1 MSYLDFPRVCFLGKF
16 QADVS
21 TINNDPGHYTP
32 EVVRNP
38 WWNPGGSNRFQFQ
51 GGTVTSVTL
60 PGGDCKTT
68 QAGDRIVTAPVISTN
83 DPQMGK
89 LVDLDSEQQ
98 MVSQVW
104 GLQLCIG
111 DQTSGN
117 YVLGNFRAVNFRD
130 ITFGRAPQPA
140 DGIGGASATYLSVID
155 VLEWGTSLSP
165 AMSKL
170 QTLGG
175 DLLSIRFVVDLYD
188 DIQNLPT
195 PPNSTIVAP
204 NPNFTWGRV
213 SGAIGPANPSDPRN
227 FVVGRFLRIPPAPP
241 QSGAANAAAVANLGA
256 IKSGALMTAPP
267 PAAQLPAATY
277 NYAPAIV
284 DGPNDR
290 ITFDFG
296 NSLCVTQS
304 GDAYPGMGTLQAT
317 IAGSRIS
324 LPIPATTD
332 DYTQRSWIYD
342 FHGNGIAAAAA
353 TSPLSLLENGSPV
366 LVENP
371 NGTYVDFTEWVY
383 RANPEDESFDVTV
396 MTLQWGSGVSGTVS
410 LEDASGNGPLQTNG
424 LMLPN
429 AQPPDPASY
438 SPTNMPFSTTPGGVT
453 YPPSVITNSDGTYT
467 FQVAVE
473 DPLNPRDGLE
483 GQVYRIAPIWD
494 QDSNPDPWIAAN
506 ILLHSTYPIPDTP
519 VWETD
524 VLPIFAQYMKLYP
537 FMKARMDLTDE
548 KTVKSNASVI
558 ENMLTLPMTDPRFMP
573 VTRDLSSSRL
583 ATILKWLQQ
592 NGASTP
598 PSPLAH

>member
-21 TINNDPGHYTP
+21 TINNDPGHYSAEP
-32 EVVRNP
+32 VRNP
-38 WWNPGGSNRFQFQ
+38 WWNRNGSNRFQFK
-51 GGTVTSVTL
+51 GATITSVT
-60 PGGDCKTT
+60 PSAGVCHTT
-68 QAGDRIVTAPVISTN
+68 HAADSLVNAPVISTN
-83 DPQMGK
+83 KPSMGK

-111 DQTSGN
+111 DQKSGN

-155 VLEWGTSLSP
+155 VLEWGKTLSP
-165 AMSKL
+165 
-170 QTLGG
+170 TLSTLKKNSGN
-175 DLLSIRFVVDLYD
+175 LLSIRFVVDLYD
-188 DIQNLPT
+188 DIQNLPA
-195 PPNSTIVAP
+195 PPKSTVVAP

-213 SGAIGPANPSDPRN
+213 SGAIGPAKPTEPRN
-227 FVVGRFLRIPPAPP
+227 FVIGRFLRIPPTPP
-241 QSGAANAAAVANLGA
+241 QGSAAAASAAALASGNLSA
-256 IKSGALMTAPP
+256 IKSGAVMTALEQ
-267 PAAQLPAATY
+267 AAQLPPATY
-277 NYAPAIV
+277 NYASAIV
-284 DGPNDR
+284 DAPNDR

-304 GDAYPGMGTLQAT
+304 GDAYPGMGTLKASIQ
-317 IAGSRIS
+317 GSTAN

-332 DYTQRSWIYD
+332 DYKQRSWIYD

-353 TSPLSLLENGSPV
+353 KSPLSLLENGNPV

-383 RANPEDESFDVTV
+383 RANPEDQQFDVTV
-396 MTLQWGSGVSGTVS
+396 MTLQWGNPVSGTVN
-410 LEDASGNGPLQTNG
+410 LQDASGNGG

-429 AQPPDPASY
+429 SIPPDPPPY
-438 SPTNMPFSTTPGGVT
+438 VPTNMPFSTTPGGVT
-453 YPPSVITNSDGTYT
+453 YPPSVTTGADGTFT
-467 FQVAVE
+467 FQVSVE

-506 ILLHSTYPIPDTP
+506 ILLHSSYPIPDTP

-537 FMKARMDLTDE
+537 NMKARMDLTDE
-548 KTVKSNASVI
+548 TTVKNNASLI
-558 ENMLTLPMTDPRFMP
+558 TNLLKLPMTSPNFMP

-592 NGASTP
+592 NGTSTSSP
-598 PSPLAH
+598 PPAH

>member
-21 TINNDPGHYTP
+21 TINNDPGHYSP
-32 EVVRNP
+32 EPVRNP
-38 WWNPGGSNRFQFQ
+38 WWNRNGSNRFQFR
-51 GGTVTSVTL
+51 GATVTSVTL
-60 PGGDCKTT
+60 GGGACLKTKD
-68 QAGDRIVTAPVISTN
+68 GDGIVTAPVISTN
-83 DPQMGK
+83 KPQMGK

-98 MVSQVW
+98 MVSQIW

-117 YVLGNFRAVNFRD
+117 FVLGNFRAVNFRD
-130 ITFGRAPQPA
+130 ITFGRAPVPA
-140 DGIGGASATYLSVID
+140 DPIGGASATYLSVID
-155 VLEWGTSLSP
+155 VLQWGTNLSP

-170 QTLGG
+170 QQLSG

-188 DIQNLPT
+188 DMKNLPT
-195 PPNSTIVAP
+195 APNSTVVAP

-213 SGAIGPANPSDPRN
+213 SGAIGPATASEPRN

-241 QSGAANAAAVANLGA
+241 QAAAAVANVTA
-256 IKSGALMTAPP
+256 IKSGAVMDAPP
-267 PAAQLPAATY
+267 APAELPPASY

-284 DGPNDR
+284 DAPNDR
-290 ITFDFG
+290 ISFDFG

-332 DYTQRSWIYD
+332 DYTERSWIYD
-342 FHGNGIAAAAA
+342 FYGNGIAAAAA
-353 TSPLSLLENGSPV
+353 QSPLSLLEDGKEV

-371 NGTYVDFTEWVY
+371 NGTYVDFTEWVH
-383 RANPEDESFDVTV
+383 RANPEDEQFDVTV
-396 MTLQWGSGVSGTVS
+396 MTLQWGNPVSGTVN
-410 LEDASGNGPLQTNG
+410 LVDASGNGTLQTQGN

-429 AQPPDPASY
+429 SSPPDPPPY
-438 SPTNMPFSTTPGGVT
+438 TPTNMPFSTTPGGVT
-453 YPPSVITNSDGTYT
+453 YPPSVTTGSDGTFT

-483 GQVYRIAPIWD
+483 GQVYRIAPQWPLD
-494 QDSNPDPWIAAN
+494 TNPDPWIAAN
-506 ILLHSTYPIPDTP
+506 ILLHSNYPIPDTP
-519 VWETD
+519 EWETD

-548 KTVKSNASVI
+548 ATVIANASTI
-558 ENMLTLPMTDPRFMP
+558 ESLLTLPITSPSFMP

-583 ATILKWLQQ
+583 ATILKWLRA
-592 NGASTP
+592 NGASA
-598 PSPLAH
+598 SSSAAAKG

>member
-1 MSYLDFPRVCFLGKF
+1 MSYLDFPRICFIGKF

-21 TINNDPGHYTP
+21 TINNDPGHYSP
-32 EVVRNP
+32 EVVKNP
-38 WWNPGGSNRFQFQ
+38 WWNRNGSNRFQFK
-51 GGTVTSVTL
+51 GATVTSVTL
-60 PGGDCKTT
+60 GAGVCHTT
-68 QAGDRIVTAPVISTN
+68 HAADSLVNAPVISTN
-83 DPQMGK
+83 KPSMGK

-140 DGIGGASATYLSVID
+140 DPINGASATYLSVID
-155 VLEWGTSLSP
+155 VLEWGNTLSP
-165 AMSKL
+165 AMSTL
-170 QTLGG
+170 QKNSGN
-175 DLLSIRFVVDLYD
+175 LLSIRFVVDLYD
-188 DIQNLPT
+188 DRQDLPT
-195 PPNSTIVAP
+195 PPDSTIIAP

-227 FVVGRFLRIPPAPP
+227 FVVGRFLRVPPPSS
-241 QSGAANAAAVANLGA
+241 QSNAAAAAASVNLSA
-256 IKSGALMTAPP
+256 IKSGAVMALQQT
-267 PAAQLPAATY
+267 AQLPPATY

-284 DGPNDR
+284 DAPNDR

-304 GDAYPGMGTLQAT
+304 GEAYPGMGTLKAS
-317 IAGSRIS
+317 IKGSS
-324 LPIPATTD
+324 ANLPIPATTD
-332 DYTQRSWIYD
+332 DYTKRSWIYD

-353 TSPLSLLENGSPV
+353 KSPLSLLENGRSV

-396 MTLQWGSGVSGTVS
+396 MTLQWGKGISATVS
-410 LEDASGNGPLQTNG
+410 LEDASGNGQIQTQAN
-424 LMLPN
+424 LTLPN
-429 AQPPDPASY
+429 SSPPDPPPY

-453 YPPSVITNSDGTYT
+453 YPPSVTTGADGTIT
-467 FQVAVE
+467 FQVTVE

-494 QDSNPDPWIAAN
+494 LDTNPDPWIAAN

-548 KTVKSNASVI
+548 TTVKNNASVI
-558 ENMLTLPMTDPRFMP
+558 TSLLTLPITNPSFMP

-592 NGASTP
+592 NGTSTSSSP
-598 PSPLAH
+598 PAH